1 MLKTIQTH
9 NCQRIHNIKSF
20 ILLGK
25 RSFETMLDWGA
36 DDALYVCVCCWCSS
50 CFDAKREPDFRA
62 QMKNI
67 NVKQR
72 HTHHTHTSTNR
83 VWTPHFEDSNICGVL
98 CGIIDWYLNIVVIQ
112 VGQYSSRIVVYSLVY
127 FSSFETHPENK
138 QKEICI
144 KIYIF
149 LRKIY
154 YTSYSNTRS

>member
-1 MLKTIQTH
+1 MLETIQTH
-9 NCQRIHNIKSF
+9 NFQRIHNIKSF
-20 ILLGK
+20 NLLGK
-25 RSFETMLDWGA
+25 RSFWNHDGA
-36 DDALYVCVCCWCSS
+36 DDALYVCVWCWCSS

-67 NVKQR
+67 NVKQI
-72 HTHHTHTSTNR
+72 HTQTSTKR
-83 VWTPHFEDSNICGVL
+83 VWTSHFEDSNICGVL

-112 VGQYSSRIVVYSLVY
+112 VCQYSSRIVVYSLVS
-127 FSSFETHPENK
+127 FSGFETHPENK